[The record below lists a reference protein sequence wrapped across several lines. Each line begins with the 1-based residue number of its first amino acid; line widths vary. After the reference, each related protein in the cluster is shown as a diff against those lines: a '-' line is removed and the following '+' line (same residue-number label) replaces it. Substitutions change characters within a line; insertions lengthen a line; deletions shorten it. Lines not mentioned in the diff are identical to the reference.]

1 MRKRLTGP
9 WRQYLNPKVC
19 YRHGRK
25 VAQEPC
31 FVFFL
36 LLFVPVLRHYSAAA
50 IITHRFRYHPLPLF
64 CDLQLFLVSALF
76 LFSFLSFSFFL
87 CLSFLLSFFLFFFA
101 VASQT
106 LISWH
111 WLDIFHGTIHD
122 MQWWV
127 IFRKT
132 GIECNMKI
140 NRSANMILFLTFQ
153 ILPPSPPPG
162 SCPPYCYFFS

>member
-87 CLSFLLSFFLFFFA
+87 CLSFLLSFFLFFA

-153 ILPPSPPPG
+153 ILPSPLPPG